1 MSLYETTFIVR
12 QDVSS
17 AELDEVIAAVERI
30 AEENGSVIRKK
41 EKWGL
46 LNLAYPIKRN
56 NKGHYAHLL
65 IEGGKT
71 LPAALQKEF
80 KRQGDVVIRSLV
92 VEAEKDESA
101 PAKTEPTHMLRERKS
116 AA

>member
-1 MSLYETTFIVR
+1 MSLYEATFIVR

-17 AELDEVIAAVERI
+17 AEFDEVIAAVEKVS
-30 AEENGSVIRKK
+30 EECGAVIRKK

-65 IEGGKT
+65 IEGT
-71 LPAALQKEF
+71 SAVPAALQKEF

-92 VEAEKDESA
+92 VEADDDDTA
-101 PAKTEPTHMLRERKS
+101 PGKGEPTHMLRERRS